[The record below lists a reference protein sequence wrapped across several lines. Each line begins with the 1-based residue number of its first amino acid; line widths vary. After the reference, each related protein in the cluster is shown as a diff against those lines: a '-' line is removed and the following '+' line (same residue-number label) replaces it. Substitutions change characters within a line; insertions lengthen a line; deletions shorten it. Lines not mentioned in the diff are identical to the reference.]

1 MVFALKTVYL
11 RAFIFHMLISLG
23 ENPISDVFTFTRST
37 VKVTYIM
44 YRTAIK
50 DMHVY
55 MLYSAVGHN
64 RFNNIILMPRLIIY
78 FLNRCDQLNMVE
90 FFSTN

>member
-1 MVFALKTVYL
+1 
-11 RAFIFHMLISLG
+11 
-23 ENPISDVFTFTRST
+23 
-37 VKVTYIM
+37 M